1 MHTDTEHTDT
11 ELAVSAA
18 QEAGRT
24 LLRIRAAGAASP
36 DALGRAGDLGANARI
51 LDRLHAARPGD
62 AILSEESVDDPIRL
76 TSDRVWIV
84 DPLDGTREFVVAG
97 RTDWAVHI
105 ALWTREGGLTAGAV
119 VLPALGRTLSTDD
132 APNRPAKV
140 DAVPRILVSASR
152 APAFTAELCAAL
164 GGRIMTMGSAGAK
177 AMAVVR
183 GEADAYV
190 HGGGQ
195 WEWDSAAPVAVARA
209 HGMWC
214 SRLDGTPLL
223 YNQPHPYL
231 PDLVIC
237 RPELT
242 DPVLEAL
249 QQLGFG

>member
-1 MHTDTEHTDT
+1 
-11 ELAVSAA
+11 
-18 QEAGRT
+18 
-24 LLRIRAAGAASP
+24 
-36 DALGRAGDLGANARI
+36 
-51 LDRLHAARPGD
+51 
-62 AILSEESVDDPIRL
+62 
-76 TSDRVWIV
+76 
-84 DPLDGTREFVVAG
+84 
-97 RTDWAVHI
+97 
-105 ALWTREGGLTAGAV
+105 
-119 VLPALGRTLSTDD
+119 
-132 APNRPAKV
+132 
-140 DAVPRILVSASR
+140 
-152 APAFTAELCAAL
+152 
-164 GGRIMTMGSAGAK
+164 MGSAGAK

-249 QQLGFG
+249 QQLGLA